1 MWRQSVEV
9 TSAAARVA
17 DGDLVLQGVRAAA
30 ELASL
35 VQVLQAAAD
44 QQPVP
49 APAVLVLQQSDHSA
63 LLRTTAATLSV
74 RTTRSRPP
82 KASQRSASSHRPR
95 EYSSA
100 LSTPERPRRHARPG
114 THWTVAPGSNIAFC
128 TPETSET
135 SSKSL
140 KLSAMWPATE
150 YACPRAPGRSLRT
163 ALKYGTAHVAHHV
176 LAL

>member
-49 APAVLVLQQSDHSA
+49 APAVLVLQ
-63 LLRTTAATLSV
+63 
-74 RTTRSRPP
+74 
-82 KASQRSASSHRPR
+82 
-95 EYSSA
+95 
-100 LSTPERPRRHARPG
+100 
-114 THWTVAPGSNIAFC
+114 
-128 TPETSET
+128 
-135 SSKSL
+135 
-140 KLSAMWPATE
+140 
-150 YACPRAPGRSLRT
+150 
-163 ALKYGTAHVAHHV
+163 
-176 LAL
+176 

>member
-100 LSTPERPRRHARPG
+100 LSTPERASPACSTRYALDGRARQQHSFLHTGDVGNLFEIPEVVG
-114 THWTVAPGSNIAFC
+114 NVAC
-128 TPETSET
+128 D
-135 SSKSL
+135 
-140 KLSAMWPATE
+140 
-150 YACPRAPGRSLRT
+150 
-163 ALKYGTAHVAHHV
+163 
-176 LAL
+176 